1 MYFQP
6 TKKNYYRFPSISS
19 VQDLD
24 SRYYFPEK
32 SHASGEDTRYED
44 PYNRVIERED
54 FYDVY

>member
-1 MYFQP
+1 MYFKP

-32 SHASGEDTRYED
+32 SHASGEDTRYEA
-44 PYNRVIERED
+44 PYSRVIERED